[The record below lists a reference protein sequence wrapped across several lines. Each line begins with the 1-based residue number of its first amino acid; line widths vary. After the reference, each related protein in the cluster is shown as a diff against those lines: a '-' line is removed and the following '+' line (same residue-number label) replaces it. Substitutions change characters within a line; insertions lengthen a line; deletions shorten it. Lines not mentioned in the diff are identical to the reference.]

1 MPTYTNRAFIE
12 HDIHTMKVGRTVSL
26 ADNTATP
33 VTAKATTSKRHYVRK
48 GRKSYVEAKFS
59 GRRS

>member
-1 MPTYTNRAFIE
+1 MPKYTNRAFIE
-12 HDIHTMKVGRTVSL
+12 HDIHTVKVGRTACL
-26 ADNTATP
+26 DDNTATP
-33 VTAKATTSKRHYVRK
+33 VTAKATTSRRHFVRM